1 MASRLL
7 ALASDGPPRPATL
20 GGATL
25 GVVAAGLSAYRCAKG
40 AGGETLLPD
49 DLTEAGTF
57 KSIADGD
64 EVATPP
70 TSPVE
75 QEEEEEDGRASSPVP
90 VQHDGNTA
98 A

>member
-7 ALASDGPPRPATL
+7 TLASDGPPRPAAL

-25 GVVAAGLSAYRCAKG
+25 GVVAAGLSAYMYTTRG
-40 AGGETLLPD
+40 AGDEASLPD

-70 TSPVE
+70 T
-75 QEEEEEDGRASSPVP
+75 
-90 VQHDGNTA
+90 
-98 A
+98 